1 MAGPLD
7 EANALISSPIA
18 DASAG
23 LPRRHTGQVVTR
35 ENTAG
40 ENTLAEAESAGVRA
54 LGYAPAVLGLARQ
67 VTGDQ
72 AGAQAAYRTSAGYDA
87 DADALG
93 AGSSAPTDYRDVDG
107 LESGLAYARRL
118 AIGSAP
124 DMLASVGAGAVG
136 RGLARRTA
144 MNLEREAV
152 ATRVTQNIANGIETP
167 LTRQVAAR
175 QAAEATIPA
184 TQAVADAQVREAVQN
199 VAEGAVLRGAGAGRV
214 DAAGRAGALAGAA
227 AGQFPGLVS
236 ESREELQKTDQ
247 EGALKVG
254 AADALAA
261 AVGALPAERLLGRIA
276 ANPAARQ
283 AIDQSALSLG
293 RQLAGRA
300 GKAAKDTLV
309 QAGLEGTTEVA
320 QAAIQRA
327 GHSFVNSNIRMLS
340 PDAIDD
346 YVANFIGGAVLGGI
360 SGGAVETA
368 NATAGGIRDTAA
380 WVRDRAGPM
389 RETIRARLADQ
400 AEKMNARFQRETA
413 SAAPAGPQAGES
425 MGVTDKPD
433 ARSAAERFQSM
444 VDGGVDLA
452 RRAGEAAT
460 DVAGKFETALR
471 GIVNRDDV
479 ELRADQVLDDL
490 QASMDNPR
498 AANDSPVLDKA
509 PTFTQKWMLS
519 KVDPMFLAT
528 ANESDALRLGRIM
541 EKYATGKELTRRE
554 ATTLSRV
561 VENPNSGIDQRTLD
575 VFTGLAPTVSE
586 LSARMSESAGA
597 EAAAPQLKAQVQT
610 AEDVDATEAADAV
623 QESEL
628 GQAGAP
634 RGPLRQTAGEVQ
646 EQRLSRLA
654 ELNAVVQR
662 GIQRPEQMPAT
673 TADKRAAFRQSRT
686 EVATARKERD
696 QLQEEVVSSV
706 LGNKSPTQKRANG
719 EPVRANVFDENRS
732 AQGQKRW
739 AEAEASPNYV
749 RLADTWSLDG
759 SDRPAAQR
767 RTMLNIPFAVEAQL
781 ARHGADFQGS
791 QQERG
796 EAAFKAVL
804 AEAQAAGI
812 PIDTS
817 SLTPGDV
824 TLQKRG
830 RPGSTRL
837 FTLTPTLIRQLTT
850 DTNTPTQVAQR
861 RQTLTLKMANRPGAD
876 QGALPAANGRRLT
889 AVQGRRFVAAERRA
903 MIEGMEDSQAK
914 LANNIFSR
922 KLQAIRAEDSSA
934 ARDPE
939 TLARIRRESIA
950 ELAQRRHI
958 VGRGVDE
965 GAPEREAGG
974 NELEQ
979 ADTRTRVPRE
989 QPQGAES
996 RGLRDS
1002 EMDNFVSENVPLVT
1016 GARAADPAVEKVV
1029 DRMRRN
1035 FAGTLTLEQQQEAA
1049 NRRYRQSA
1057 EGKAMLKAL
1066 DANTVGATRVSE
1078 AEAELATAIAKLNG
1092 LKGTAAK
1099 RKADAAK
1106 AAEVAAGAAAR
1117 RAYAEA
1123 FNRVA
1128 GSDRSRGP
1136 SGRLDKLLATPAGQR
1151 AAAQVD
1157 AIVRDKAAGVEG
1169 AAEQMRAL
1177 AASNVAAKQY
1187 IQLMRAMA
1195 TDHRVIMAAAAE
1207 AAGIAADQARART
1220 EAELA
1225 NTSVLK
1231 PAAKA
1236 AVKAARERLAAVR
1249 AEYGVAADTY
1259 EKAKAAY
1266 ESGGKSSVPVYTW
1279 SDVAKAIARQNLR
1292 DQLDAGLI
1300 NQETATAELARVKE
1314 MPEAEAYGYVE
1325 LATSGG
1331 SVTHAKAANDAQSS
1345 NSSSSDPLVKELW
1358 RAVGRDAQVVA
1369 PGERTEHA
1377 LADAFGVAFSG
1388 ARKDASPEVRAA
1400 AMRLI
1405 NSVSALADGAA
1416 RDAEGNYTN
1425 RLFDTYEM
1433 LSSMRMRGNEV
1444 SAHEV
1449 RTNTGTANFDADG
1462 TESDANAPVPKTQL
1476 AAEAAWANRVL
1487 AMAGV
1492 KSTVRLGN
1500 YSKSPLSGM
1509 HVSRG
1514 NDGQI
1519 FLGTGLRGGERYEVL
1534 AHELGHHIVFDHI
1547 RQMAGNRKFDAG
1559 TTEDIAR
1566 RAKNGGSLNM
1576 IEALDP
1582 ELGAALRKDYE
1593 KWFRSLNGKTT
1604 VGQLRASRSPILRAQ
1619 NIIARGNGDLQLGQ
1633 LDRDTLRYQTSFDEW
1648 VADNIARALLHRRE
1662 VTDSMSA
1669 VSKFFTE
1676 IANKLRALY
1685 DSLVGNGYRPAE
1697 SVEAW
1702 VAQMFDSVPA
1712 AVQTLTGS
1720 PTRPSAQQTQAVVE
1734 AAVVASHAPA
1744 VTEGPGPINQGGGTP
1759 PPAAPANPTSSAPP
1773 PKDFAGMMRYVRDFL
1788 PPAERQVL
1796 EQAFSRDLAHQ
1807 RLRKIY
1813 AERPDVQ
1820 RAMTDAA
1827 TGMEARIAAGYLAWQ
1842 AGEMTAGPKSQSVLI
1857 GIGDI
1862 FRELLGLASNA
1873 TYAHRIMNDIQS
1885 GKVQRFK
1892 ETGREY
1898 DSAAAER
1905 RARGIRQQ
1913 VVDRASNVAQTVWRP
1928 FERLLDSNLARMN
1941 SSGIPAYRAIG
1952 AALYKPTGTS
1962 GGDVGY
1968 VRAVAHTSAKFS
1980 AQAARAMEG
1989 LSDGQQRRVLRLLQ
2003 EQATPERLNSTVSD
2017 KNHFNYGKNVYSP
2030 QVRRAFGEVRTLMN
2044 DAFQYLDKAGVQ
2056 VGYRKNFFPL
2066 MLDLHNDR
2074 AAQKL
2079 TELLSKPEYEQAIRD
2094 LYKDRP
2100 RTAPT
2105 PKRARKTSAP
2115 PIDPAAEKYFGDL
2128 REKLHKRLERA
2139 GGSDTQLERAIEVNQ
2154 SIVEAMRTGNI
2165 ATIEKH
2171 IAAAEKR
2178 RSRYPDDSDLAKVI
2192 DIENRFARSRV
2203 EQLKASPADT
2213 DAAAPSGPGS
2223 NSPVAELVADLVNG
2237 ARRENVPFG
2246 NVDLSEGA
2254 PNFRAAN
2261 FRLMEFV
2268 YRLRD
2273 EAAAAGDA
2281 EATAMHNENIR
2292 QFAALQVKD
2301 PQEAFSRYLEPAVR
2315 RAEYARRFGDDG
2327 AKLNDM
2333 LDQMKAQGADDAQVK
2348 HARAAVEA
2356 AVGAYGRDLSPTL
2369 AAVSPELAKRVSGER
2384 TRAVLAGIQTYQN
2397 SRSLPLALLSSL
2409 VDPMGIAVRSG
2420 GDFATAWKGFK
2431 TGIKSIGNKA
2441 TREEIHQMLQMLG
2454 STSDMGSAEVLTHA
2468 FGGAGSPT
2476 TAKVNDMIFKLNG
2489 MAAWT
2494 RATRYMAL
2502 VSAHEF
2508 ALKHATSNDDTS
2520 MRYRDEL
2527 GLQKGDVSAVNVTAA
2542 DGSTRRQV
2550 KLLSPE
2556 ELAKAT
2562 PEQAAADARVKQALM
2577 QFVDEAI
2584 LRPNSQQT
2592 PLWHS
2597 DPYMSLLS
2605 QYKAFSYAIYEQI
2618 LGRVNLELQNGNS
2631 KVALAAMAYLP
2642 IVIAAELLRNIFQG
2656 DEEDTDD
2663 WGPAEYL
2670 AMGVERS
2677 GMYSPT
2683 IGAAHDVVED
2693 VRANR
2698 TPGSSLTG
2706 PTLGQARNIGQA
2718 LEGRRD
2724 LGKEFE
2730 AALPGSALYKKWN
2743 DSSRNTETPET
2754 AS

>member
-18 DASAG
+18 AASQG

-40 ENTLAEAESAGVRA
+40 ENALAEAEAAGTRS

-72 AGAQAAYRTSAGYDA
+72 AGAQDAYRTSQSYDTEA
-87 DADALG
+87 DRIG
-93 AGSSAPTDYRDVDG
+93 SQSSAPTDYRDVDG
-107 LESGLAYARRL
+107 IASGLAYARRL

-124 DMLASVGAGAVG
+124 DMAASIGLGGLG

-144 MNLEREAV
+144 MNVEREAV

-175 QAAEATIPA
+175 QAAEVTIPA
-184 TQAVADAQVREAVQN
+184 TQAVADAQAREAVQN

-276 ANPAARQ
+276 ANPAARE

-300 GKAAKDTLV
+300 GKAAKGTLV

-327 GHSFVNSNIRMLS
+327 GHSFVNSNIRLLS

-360 SGGAVETA
+360 SGGAVETG
-368 NATAGGIRDTAA
+368 NAAVGGIRDTAA
-380 WVRDRAGPM
+380 WVRDRGGPM

-400 AEKMNARFQRETA
+400 AEKMNARFQREA
-413 SAAPAGPQAGES
+413 GPVGPQAGES
-425 MGVTDKPD
+425 MGTTDAPD
-433 ARSAAERFQSM
+433 VRSAAERFQS
-444 VDGGVDLA
+444 VIDGGVDLA

-460 DVAGKFETALR
+460 DAAGRFETALR

-498 AANDSPVLDKA
+498 AANDAPVLDKA

-519 KVDPMFLAT
+519 KVNPMFLAT

-541 EKYATGKELTRRE
+541 EKYATGQELTRRE

-575 VFTGLAPTVSE
+575 VFTGIGPSVAE
-586 LSARMSESAGA
+586 LSSRMSESAGA
-597 EAAAPQLKAQVQT
+597 EAATPQLKAQTQRT
-610 AEDVDATEAADAV
+610 EDVDATEAADAV

-628 GQAGAP
+628 GQSAAP

-662 GIQRPEQMPAT
+662 GIQRPEQMPAN
-673 TADKRAAFRQSRT
+673 TADKRAAYRQSRT
-686 EVATARKERD
+686 EVAAARKERD
-696 QLQEEVVSSV
+696 ELQEQVISSV

-732 AQGQKRW
+732 AAGQKRW

-781 ARHGADFQGS
+781 ARHGADFQGT

-796 EAAFKAVL
+796 EAAFMAVL
-804 AEAQAAGI
+804 AEAQAGGI

-830 RPGSTRL
+830 RPKATRL
-837 FTLTPTLIRQLTT
+837 FTLTPDVIRRLTV
-850 DTNTPTQVAQR
+850 DTNTPAQAAAR
-861 RQTLTLKMANRPGAD
+861 RQTLTLKMADRPGAD

-889 AVQGRRFVAAERRA
+889 AAAGRRVVAAERRA
-903 MIEGMEDSQAK
+903 MVEGMEESQAK

-922 KLQAIRAEDSSA
+922 KLQAIRAEDSGA
-934 ARDPE
+934 ARDPDA
-939 TLARIRRESIA
+939 LARIRRESIA
-950 ELAQRRHI
+950 ELAQRRRV

-965 GAPEREAGG
+965 GAPAREAGG

-1002 EMDNFVSENVPLVT
+1002 DMDNFVSENVPLVT
-1016 GARAADPAVEKVV
+1016 GAKSVNPALDKIVSS
-1029 DRMRRN
+1029 MQRN
-1035 FAGTLTLEQQQEAA
+1035 FAGTVTLEQQQEAA
-1049 NRRYRQSA
+1049 NRRYRRSP
-1057 EGKAMLKAL
+1057 EGKAMLAAMDENTASFAAL
-1066 DANTVGATRVSE
+1066 SN
-1078 AEAELATAIAKLNG
+1078 AEANLAKEMVTAGQLPK
-1092 LKGTAAK
+1092 
-1099 RKADAAK
+1099 KA
-1106 AAEVAAGAAAR
+1106 AAEVVAGAAAR
-1117 RAYAEA
+1117 NAYAETFA
-1123 FNRVA
+1123 RVSQSA
-1128 GSDRSRGP
+1128 KGGTPAVHALDR
-1136 SGRLDKLLATPAGQR
+1136 LLAKPEGL
-1151 AAAQVD
+1151 AAANKVD
-1157 AIVRDKAAGVEG
+1157 AIVRDKAAGVDG
-1169 AAEQMRAL
+1169 AAQQLTDLTSVDPDAKQYVQLQRTLATEHRIVMEAAREAAAAASDKAHAQVMASALDRATNSEAAL
-1177 AASNVAAKQY
+1177 AAAKQAVAAA
-1187 IQLMRAMA
+1187 RAE
-1195 TDHRVIMAAAAE
+1195 HGPRAE
-1207 AAGIAADQARART
+1207 A
-1220 EAELA
+1220 
-1225 NTSVLK
+1225 
-1231 PAAKA
+1231 
-1236 AVKAARERLAAVR
+1236 
-1249 AEYGVAADTY
+1249 Y

-1266 ESGGKSSVPVYTW
+1266 EAGGKGSVPVYSW
-1279 SDVAKAIARQNLR
+1279 GDVAKAVARVNLR

-1300 NQETATAELARVKE
+1300 NQETATAELARIKE
-1314 MPEAEAYGYVE
+1314 MPDAEAYGYVE

-1331 SVTHAKAANDAQSS
+1331 SVTHAKAASDAQTS
-1345 NSSSSDPLVKELW
+1345 NDTSVDPASRALWKSVSSD
-1358 RAVGRDAQVVA
+1358 AAVVA
-1369 PGERTEHA
+1369 PGESTANA
-1377 LADAFGVAFSG
+1377 LADAFGITFNG
-1388 ARKDASPEVRAA
+1388 AGNASPEIRAA

-1405 NSVSALADGAA
+1405 NSVSALADGA
-1416 RDAEGNYTN
+1416 RTDADGNYTN
-1425 RLFDTYEM
+1425 RLFDFYDM

-1462 TESDANAPVPKTQL
+1462 VESDANAPVPKTQL

-1487 AMAGV
+1487 AMAGA
-1492 KSTVRLGN
+1492 KSNVRLGN
-1500 YSKSPLSGM
+1500 YSKSPMSGL

-1519 FLGTGLRGGERYEVL
+1519 YLGTGLRGGERYEVL
-1534 AHELGHHIVFDHI
+1534 AHELGHHLMFDHI
-1547 RQMAGNRKFDAG
+1547 RQMAEGRNFDKVTNEDVAKRGKAG
-1559 TTEDIAR
+1559 
-1566 RAKNGGSLNM
+1566 GGTLNM

-1604 VGQLRASRSPILRAQ
+1604 VGQLRQSRSPILRAQ
-1619 NIIARGNGDLQLGQ
+1619 NIIARGNGDMTLSQ
-1633 LDRDTLRYQTSFDEW
+1633 LDRNTLRYQTSFDEW
-1648 VADNIARALLHRRE
+1648 AADNIARALLHRRE

-1857 GIGDI
+1857 GVGDI
-1862 FRELLGLASNA
+1862 FRELLGVASNA

-1892 ETGREY
+1892 ETGRVY

-1913 VVDRASNVAQTVWRP
+1913 VVDQATNVAQTVWRP

-1952 AALYKPTGTS
+1952 AALYKPTGAS

-2017 KNHFNYGKNVYSP
+2017 PKHFNYGKNVYSP
-2030 QVRRAFGEVRTLMN
+2030 QVRRAFNEVRTLMN

-2074 AAQKL
+2074 AAAKL

-2094 LYKDRP
+2094 IYKDRP

-2105 PKRARKTSAP
+2105 PKRARKTNAP
-2115 PIDPAAEKYFGDL
+2115 PIDPAAEKYFSDL
-2128 REKLHKRLERA
+2128 REKLADRLEQA
-2139 GGSDTQLERAIEVNQ
+2139 GGEDTRLQRMIEVNQ

-2178 RSRYPDDSDLAKVI
+2178 RSRYEDGSDAAKVI
-2192 DIENRFARSRV
+2192 DIENRFARSRI
-2203 EQLKASPADT
+2203 EQLKAAPAQAE
-2213 DAAAPSGPGS
+2213 AAAPAGPGS

-2273 EAAAAGDA
+2273 EAAAAGDTA
-2281 EATAMHNENIR
+2281 ATAMHNENIR

-2333 LDQMKAQGADDAQVK
+2333 LEQMKDQGADAGQIK

-2384 TRAVLAGIQTYQN
+2384 TRAILAGVQTYQN

-2431 TGIKSIGNKA
+2431 TGIKSLGNKA

-2476 TAKVNDMIFKLNG
+2476 TAKVNDFIFKLNG

-2520 MRYRDEL
+2520 ARYRDEL

-2677 GMYSPT
+2677 GLYSPT
-2683 IGAAHDVVED
+2683 VGTVHDVVED

-2743 DSSRNTETPET
+2743 DSSRNTENPET

>member
-18 DASAG
+18 AASQG

-40 ENTLAEAESAGVRA
+40 ENALAEAEAAGTRS

-72 AGAQAAYRTSAGYDA
+72 AGAQDAYRTSQGYDTEA
-87 DADALG
+87 DRIG
-93 AGSSAPTDYRDVDG
+93 AQSSAPTDYRDVDG
-107 LESGLAYARRL
+107 IESGLAYARRL
-118 AIGSAP
+118 AIGSTP

-327 GHSFVNSNIRMLS
+327 GHSFVNSNIRLLS

-368 NATAGGIRDTAA
+368 NATAGGLRDTAA

-400 AEKMNARFQRETA
+400 AEKMSARFQRE
-413 SAAPAGPQAGES
+413 AAPTGPQPGES
-425 MGVTDKPD
+425 MGTTDAPD
-433 ARSAAERFQSM
+433 PRSAAERFQSM

-623 QESEL
+623 VDREL
-628 GQAGAP
+628 GDATAP
-634 RGPLRQTAGEVQ
+634 RGPLRETAGERQ
-646 EQRLSRLA
+646 EQRFARLD
-654 ELNAVVQR
+654 ELNAIVSR
-662 GIQRPEQMPAT
+662 GVQRPEQMPAT
-673 TADKRAAFRQSRT
+673 VADKRAAFRQSRT
-686 EVATARKERD
+686 EVAAARKERD
-696 QLQEEVVSSV
+696 ALQEQVVASV

-739 AEAEASPNYV
+739 AEAEASPNYA
-749 RLADTWSLDG
+749 RLTDTWSIDG

-781 ARHGADFQGS
+781 ARHGSELGAD
-791 QQERG
+791 QQQRG
-796 EAAFKAVL
+796 EAAFMMVL
-804 AEAQAAGI
+804 AEAKAAGVE
-812 PIDTS
+812 IDPT

-824 TLQKRG
+824 VLQKRG
-830 RPGSTRL
+830 NPESRRL
-837 FTLTPTLIRQLTT
+837 FTITPDLVRQLTT
-850 DTNTPTQVAQR
+850 DADYDKQSPVR
-861 RQTLTLKMANRPGAD
+861 RQTLTLK
-876 QGALPAANGRRLT
+876 
-889 AVQGRRFVAAERRA
+889 
-903 MIEGMEDSQAK
+903 K
-914 LANNIFSR
+914 LANPKADQAPLPARDR
-922 KLQAIRAEDSSA
+922 KYTAAQGRSIVADNRKALAEGLERTEARLANATFNNMLRA
-934 ARDPE
+934 ARKDNPGITSDRDAME
-939 TLARIRRESIA
+939 KLRADAAA
-950 ELAQRRHI
+950 ELKRRRATI
-958 VGRGVDE
+958 GREVVAE
-965 GAPEREAGG
+965 GSPDRAAGG

-979 ADTRTRVPRE
+979 ADTRALVPRE
-989 QPQGAES
+989 QPQGSEA
-996 RGLRDS
+996 RGERPTRA
-1002 EMDNFVSENVPLVT
+1002 DNYVSENTPLVT

-1049 NRRYRQSA
+1049 NRRYRHSP
-1057 EGKAMLKAL
+1057 EGKAMLTAM
-1066 DANTVGATRVSE
+1066 DENTAAFANVSA
-1078 AEAELATAIAKLNG
+1078 AEADLAAAMAAA
-1092 LKGTAAK
+1092 GTVTKEAS
-1099 RKADAAK
+1099 
-1106 AAEVAAGAAAR
+1106 AEVAAGAAAR
-1117 RAYAEA
+1117 RAYAETFSRWA
-1123 FNRVA
+1123 KTRTRTPAVKALDRLLSKPA
-1128 GSDRSRGP
+1128 GLAAASKVDAALRDKKAG
-1136 SGRLDKLLATPAGQR
+1136 LDSATEQLRTLLATDPVAKQYAQLQR
-1151 AAAQVD
+1151 TLATEHRVVMESAAKFAQSEAED
-1157 AIVRDKAAGVEG
+1157 AYA
-1169 AAEQMRAL
+1169 RAL
-1177 AASNVAAKQY
+1177 AAPSKAA
-1187 IQLMRAMA
+1187 
-1195 TDHRVIMAAAAE
+1195 TSAE
-1207 AAGIAADQARART
+1207 
-1220 EAELA
+1220 
-1225 NTSVLK
+1225 
-1231 PAAKA
+1231 
-1236 AVKAARERLAAVR
+1236 AVKAARSALAAAR
-1249 AEYGVAADTY
+1249 AEYGQAAEAYT
-1259 EKAKAAY
+1259 KAKAAY

-1279 SDVAKAIARQNLR
+1279 SDVAKTIARQDLR
-1292 DQLDAGLI
+1292 EQLDAGLI
-1300 NQETATAELARVKE
+1300 SRETFDAELIRVRE

-1331 SVTHAKAANDAQSS
+1331 SITHARAASDGKA
-1345 NSSSSDPLVKELW
+1345 SSDTGTDPATRQLW
-1358 RAVGRDAQVVA
+1358 RSVN
-1369 PGERTEHA
+1369 
-1377 LADAFGVAFSG
+1377 ADAAFLGLDGSTEDALSYAFGITFTG
-1388 ARKDASPEVRAA
+1388 AGSASPEVRAA

-1405 NSVSALADGAA
+1405 NSVAALADGAPT
-1416 RDAEGNYTN
+1416 DADGNYLN

-1487 AMAGV
+1487 AMAGA

-1500 YSKSPLSGM
+1500 YSKSPMSGL
-1509 HVSRG
+1509 HVARG

-1534 AHELGHHIVFDHI
+1534 AHELGHHLVFDHI
-1547 RQMAGNRKFDAG
+1547 RQMAEGRNFDKVTNEDVAKRGKAG
-1559 TTEDIAR
+1559 
-1566 RAKNGGSLNM
+1566 GGTLNM

-1582 ELGAALRKDYE
+1582 DLGATLRKDYE

-1604 VGQLRASRSPILRAQ
+1604 VGQLRQSRSPILRAQ

-1648 VADNIARALLHRRE
+1648 AADNIARALLHRRE

-1669 VSKFFTE
+1669 TTKFFTE
-1676 IANKLRALY
+1676 IAAKLRALY

-1712 AVQTLTGS
+1712 AVQTLTNS

-1773 PKDFAGMMRYVRDFL
+1773 PRDFAGMMRYVRDFL

-1857 GIGDI
+1857 GVGDI

-1892 ETGREY
+1892 ETGRVY

-1905 RARGIRQQ
+1905 HARGIRQQ
-1913 VVDRASNVAQTVWRP
+1913 VVDQATNVAQTVWRP

-1968 VRAVAHTSAKFS
+1968 VRAVAHTSARFS

-1989 LSDGQQRRVLRLLQ
+1989 LSEGQQRRVLRLLQ

-2017 KNHFNYGKNVYSP
+2017 PKHFNFGKNVYSP
-2030 QVRRAFGEVRTLMN
+2030 QVRRAFGEVRALMN

-2074 AAQKL
+2074 AAARL

-2105 PKRARKTSAP
+2105 PKRARKTNAP

-2139 GGSDTQLERAIEVNQ
+2139 GGTDVQLERAIEVNQ

-2203 EQLKASPADT
+2203 EQLKAQPADAGA
-2213 DAAAPSGPGS
+2213 DAPAGPGS

-2333 LDQMKAQGADDAQVK
+2333 LEQMKAQGADAGQIK

-2384 TRAVLAGIQTYQN
+2384 TRAVLAGVQTYQN

-2431 TGIKSIGNKA
+2431 TGIKSLGNKA

-2476 TAKVNDMIFKLNG
+2476 TAKVNDFIFKLNG

-2520 MRYRDEL
+2520 ARYRDEL
-2527 GLQKGDVSAVNVTAA
+2527 GLQKGDVTAVNVTAA

-2677 GMYSPT
+2677 GLYSPT
-2683 IGAAHDVVED
+2683 VGTVHDVVED

-2730 AALPGSALYKKWN
+2730 SALPGSALYKKWN
-2743 DSSRNTETPET
+2743 DGPAVTENENG
-2754 AS
+2754 